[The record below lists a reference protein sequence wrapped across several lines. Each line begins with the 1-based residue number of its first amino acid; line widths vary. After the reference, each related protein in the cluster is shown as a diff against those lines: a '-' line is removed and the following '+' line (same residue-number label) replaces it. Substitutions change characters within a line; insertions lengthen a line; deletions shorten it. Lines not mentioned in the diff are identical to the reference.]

1 MGSSATINEV
11 RFTFSLVHR
20 NQRNVSRCNGR
31 HLVYIQRD
39 ASPRFPFF
47 WNEFYRGFVVYCLP
61 SADHLE
67 ALFQLFLGSCY
78 RKTAGKA
85 LEKDY
90 RIIFI
95 FDIFGF
101 LLTISDASPPFIG
114 LQCSSNISFLISCQW
129 KPTSKAFEINY
140 IILFIGSILDLP
152 LTITLGSQE

>member
-1 MGSSATINEV
+1 MPVTVQFSTSFHKLIICYSEVLQQLVATDRKCVVNNRAVCDSMKSDDLGKPQE
-11 RFTFSLVHR
+11 
-20 NQRNVSRCNGR
+20 
-31 HLVYIQRD
+31 RD

-67 ALFQLFLGSCY
+67 APFHLFLGSCY

-101 LLTISDASPPFIG
+101 LLTISDASPPSIG
-114 LQCSSNISFLISCQW
+114 LQCSSNISFLISCQ
-129 KPTSKAFEINY
+129 
-140 IILFIGSILDLP
+140 
-152 LTITLGSQE
+152 